1 MRRDPLYSGRAREM
15 RSNATDAERRMWEI
29 LRAKRMGGFKFRR
42 QHPLGQYIVDF
53 ICLPARLV
61 IEVDGD
67 THGDEREMADQK
79 RTDYIEKVG
88 LRVIRFSNYD
98 VLHCADDVADAIAH
112 ELDIGASAVLSSP
125 LREAGV
131 NSPLPFGERVGEK
144 GLSPRSVGQKGRERG
159 VNSPS
164 PLQGRGSGRGAQ
176 AHAASG
182 RRVVRGA

>member
-1 MRRDPLYSGRAREM
+1 MAVKRLRDYGLKSERVLMRRDPLYSGRAREM
-15 RSNATDAERRMWEI
+15 RSNATDAEKRMWEI

-79 RTDYIEKVG
+79 RTDYIEKVV
-88 LRVIRFSNYD
+88 LRVIRFSNHD
-98 VLHCADDVADAIAH
+98 VLHCADDVADAITH

-125 LREAGV
+125 PGKPA
-131 NSPLPFGERVGEK
+131 
-144 GLSPRSVGQKGRERG
+144 
-159 VNSPS
+159 
-164 PLQGRGSGRGAQ
+164 
-176 AHAASG
+176 
-182 RRVVRGA
+182 